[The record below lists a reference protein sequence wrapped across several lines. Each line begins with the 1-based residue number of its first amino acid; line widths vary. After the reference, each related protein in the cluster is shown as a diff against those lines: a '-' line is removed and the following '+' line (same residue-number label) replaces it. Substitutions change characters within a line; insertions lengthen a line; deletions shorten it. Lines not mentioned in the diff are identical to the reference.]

1 MLKNLTILA
10 VFLSLTASAVL
21 AVTGQTIQ
29 IQPVATLTW
38 DQIVELDQKLSKTAA
53 AEQRTIPFMP
63 APGPRE
69 ISAKTPVLNQSQTLG
84 EQQRFASA
92 QPDATLG
99 PALITNF
106 AALGDNNTSIPPDT
120 HGAAGPN
127 HLMTMLNT
135 QVRRQ
140 SLSGATQS
148 TTSLSSF
155 WFPAGASGPFD
166 PRIIYDAGSGRW
178 LATCDDGA
186 FTAGSGVMFAISST
200 SDPSGAWTFYNID
213 ADPTNVNWAD
223 YPDIGVNNTWIA
235 ITNNMFTVAGNAF
248 SGTAMWVIDKSTALA
263 GGPLTLTYFPAG
275 FDVVAF
281 GVNGFTLRPCL
292 TFGPEPSLYIVDNSG
307 WFDTGS
313 GVYLVRLS
321 RITGTGPA
329 PSWSVVGPD
338 IYGGTTGFKTVQN
351 FLDESSPFVLGNIP
365 AGSDKSYRVKVKF
378 PSPSGNEYQLALV
391 IFDIIWSA
399 QIPIEQ
405 LPPECA
411 HLCPTSVIEG
421 TEDSERLTGTNES
434 DLIIGHGG
442 NDRIKGLSGDDCI
455 IGGEGNDH
463 LEGGP
468 GDDSILGGSGND
480 KIQGASG
487 KDLIYGGSGNDNIDG
502 GSNDDV
508 IYGEGGND
516 DLRGY
521 TGEDLIYGGGGN
533 DTIRGEAGRDKLYGE
548 ADNDTITGGNSDDFL
563 DGGSESDYLN
573 GNSGSDECINGETI
587 HFCEL

>member
-1 MLKNLTILA
+1 MKINIKHYRRLLILLLLPFVIA
-10 VFLSLTASAVL
+10 GSIYIYKEKRINNVSAVDL
-21 AVTGQTIQ
+21 IQVT
-29 IQPVATLTW
+29 
-38 DQIVELDQKLSKTAA
+38 
-53 AEQRTIPFMP
+53 
-63 APGPRE
+63 
-69 ISAKTPVLNQSQTLG
+69 
-84 EQQRFASA
+84 
-92 QPDATLG
+92 
-99 PALITNF
+99 
-106 AALGDNNTSIPPDT
+106 
-120 HGAAGPN
+120 
-127 HLMTMLNT
+127 
-135 QVRRQ
+135 
-140 SLSGATQS
+140 
-148 TTSLSSF
+148 
-155 WFPAGASGPFD
+155 
-166 PRIIYDAGSGRW
+166 
-178 LATCDDGA
+178 
-186 FTAGSGVMFAISST
+186 
-200 SDPSGAWTFYNID
+200 YN
-213 ADPTNVNWAD
+213 
-223 YPDIGVNNTWIA
+223 
-235 ITNNMFTVAGNAF
+235 GNAPPVPVF
-248 SGTAMWVIDKSTALA
+248 YVTNMLPGDEVEKTFKVINVYSNSLDVTMKSV
-263 GGPLTLTYFPAG
+263 F
-275 FDVVAF
+275 
-281 GVNGFTLRPCL
+281 
-292 TFGPEPSLYIVDNSG
+292 VDEEKDFADILEIIMG
-307 WFDTGS
+307 EVG
-313 GVYLVRLS
+313 
-321 RITGTGPA
+321 
-329 PSWSVVGPD
+329 GPD